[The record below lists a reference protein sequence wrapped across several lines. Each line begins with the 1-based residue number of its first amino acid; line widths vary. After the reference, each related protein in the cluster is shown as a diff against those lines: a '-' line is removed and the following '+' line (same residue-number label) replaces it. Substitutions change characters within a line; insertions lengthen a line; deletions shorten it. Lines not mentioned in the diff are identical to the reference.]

1 MTKVM
6 LALAMGFAFARMRS
20 GKTALNRF
28 SADDSY
34 QRHSA

>member
-1 MTKVM
+1 MADAM
-6 LALAMGFAFARMRS
+6 LGRAMGFAFTRMRS